1 MRSDYDKRESLNALT
16 KSGASLDG
24 NAAFEAVAEI
34 KSSYDKRM
42 AFTQIID
49 RGGLSADTKRA
60 LLRAVADMKS
70 DYDRREVLTAY
81 VKKVGVESSA
91 LDAFF
96 SAVDALRSHYHPAQ
110 TPLAVLT
117 GHTVHSATR
126 FAFL

>member
-42 AFTQIID
+42 VFTQIID
-49 RGGLSADTKRA
+49 RGGLLADTKRA

-70 DYDRREVLTAY
+70 DYDRREVPTAD
-81 VKKVGVESSA
+81 VKHVGVDSRARE
-91 LDAFF
+91 AFF
-96 SAVDALRSHYHPAQ
+96 SAVGCLRSDYQLAPSVRLFVRGHPLH
-110 TPLAVLT
+110 LA
-117 GHTVHSATR
+117 
-126 FAFL
+126 